1 MSYWHWSYR
10 STRDEASFLAWIL
23 WNVCLQRMHCQLLR
37 TKNRILSTMHNVFAL
52 VKPCAKSTLLTGD
65 ADSFDAFYLAKR
77 RNMTYFPL
85 VGSSSCLDHLLR
97 SWLHPMAQ
105 MLARGVVAEWNLIAK
120 FGAWLLPVTF
130 CLLLWRAFPFP
141 LLPPTRPTI
150 QLLLDLWLY
159 IYIHIPHSLMN
170 PFMNPLSHWQIQTS
184 LHPATQHLS
193 ITLGHQVDDINYL
206 TRIASDHKW
215 YKCCIHS
222 GDYHY
227 RS

>member
-85 VGSSSCLDHLLR
+85 VRSSSCFDHLLR

-159 IYIHIPHSLMN
+159 IYIYTYPTLTDEPIHEPTQSLTNTNFTSPSDLATVYHSQ
-170 PFMNPLSHWQIQTS
+170 SSSWW
-184 LHPATQHLS
+184 
-193 ITLGHQVDDINYL
+193 HQLLNSN
-206 TRIASDHKW
+206 RF
-215 YKCCIHS
+215 
-222 GDYHY
+222 